1 MSFCACLQISFNW
14 RKQQWVQ
21 SMNGKVTPCP
31 LVRFPN
37 CIVQSTKVEVGDPD
51 YLPSS
56 NLSLSNLL
64 ILWSQN
70 VNCDKTKHLPH
81 QSCSF
86 FHQRGKG
93 RGQATNRVTMATLWL
108 WSLLPGERHRS
119 GCPPPTPAPATP
131 TVAASPHWPHIL
143 GPGTQI
149 SQYCHLIPSLV
160 QLWRAA
166 PLVGLCCQLIVSK
179 TEAHDDARC
188 HGTEALW
195 RHSIVH
201 VTRLQSPTIDCWAF
215 QNISMRDALRVF
227 PLKQSSFEIKMIFE
241 WRYFANDCVL
251 QKQWCRCIPFP
262 FLLFLKH

>member
-1 MSFCACLQISFNW
+1 
-14 RKQQWVQ
+14 
-21 SMNGKVTPCP
+21 MNRKVTPCP

-37 CIVQSTKVEVGDPD
+37 CIVQRTKVEVGDPD
-51 YLPSS
+51 YMPSS
-56 NLSLSNLL
+56 NLSLANLL

-86 FHQRGKG
+86 CHQRGKV

-131 TVAASPHWPHIL
+131 TVAAWPHWPHIL

-149 SQYCHLIPSLV
+149 SQHCHLIPSLV

-227 PLKQSSFEIKMIFE
+227 LLRQSSFEIKMLFE
-241 WRYFANDCVL
+241 WRYFTNDCVL
-251 QKQWCRCIPFP
+251 QKQRCRCIPFP
-262 FLLFLKH
+262 FLLFLKY